1 MGHIVGA
8 AIVSHHPGLMQCEEF
23 RVLQGAGSDSD
34 LIPGYARVRRRIEAA
49 KPDVV
54 MIFDSHW
61 FTTGYH
67 LVDGGARYEGTYISD
82 EMPWY
87 LHGVPYSYRGHPELA
102 VAIEAVF
109 QRPSRLGEK
118 VRFTLKVERVGGS
131 SVKLWV
137 EGQGPDGLRLRVGM
151 VLAWIDGMKAAPWPA
166 EMRAALESYKETQD
180 A

>member
-1 MGHIVGA
+1 MYERLIQIEFNHCDPAGIVFYPRYFEM
-8 AIVSHHPGLMQCEEF
+8 VNS
-23 RVLQGAGSDSD
+23 V
-34 LIPGYARVRRRIEAA
+34 IENFFA
-49 KPDVV
+49 DVV
-54 MIFDSHW
+54 GRSFAAMHN
-61 FTTGYH
+61 
-67 LVDGGARYEGTYISD
+67 DGGRN
-82 EMPWY
+82 
-87 LHGVPYSYRGHPELA
+87 GVPT

-166 EMRAALESYKETQD
+166 EMRAALVSYKETQD